1 MKVNK
6 SGKVE
11 LTIEL
16 EPSLY
21 EELDR
26 AATALGQ
33 PGVAREAIIFY
44 LAHMG
49 FTHLSDFTGRF
60 KYMDEQ
66 RARNAKDRTE
76 T

>member
-1 MKVNK
+1 MKVNEL
-6 SGKVE
+6 GKVE
-11 LTIEL
+11 LTITL
-16 EPSLY
+16 EATLY

-49 FTHLSDFTGRF
+49 FTQLSDFTGRF

-66 RARNAKDRTE
+66 RACNEAGRSGQ
-76 T
+76 